1 MKSMLTI
8 VDGEY
13 SQATVYHDG
22 NLYAAVAGH
31 HPNFNLI
38 VDRLEMDDKDESVIS
53 LFDIETTVRNEFQRL
68 TTRVTVRD
76 GQVFLDG
83 DVQSGPI
90 VKQILRF
97 IDEGHTDDLEAVVN
111 FMEKV
116 ETNPDENC
124 RKQLFRWLENN
135 EFTIAQDGDVV
146 AYKGCHVGPDGV
158 LISTRTAPHSENVTV
173 DDVQVTG
180 YVPQIA
186 GSTVEMPRSVV
197 DDNPDRTCSVGLH
210 VANFR
215 YANSFTGGYGDTD
228 NVVEVRVNPRDF
240 VSVTSDSN
248 SEKIR
253 CCRYKVVGPVKESY
267 TTPVLTKTQDKVYRD
282 TRDNHQT
289 QERFA
294 KGHPRAG
301 QFKPRA

>member
-38 VDRLEMDDKDESVIS
+38 VQRLEANDKDESVVA
-53 LFDIETTVRNEFQRL
+53 LFDIETTVRTEFQRL
-68 TTRVTVRD
+68 TPRVTVRD

-83 DVQSGPI
+83 DVQDGPI

-146 AYKGCHVGPDGV
+146 AYKGCNIASDGT
-158 LISTRTAPHSENVTV
+158 LTSTRPAPESERVTV
-173 DDVQVTG
+173 DGELVTG
-180 YVPQIA
+180 YVPQVA
-186 GSTVEMPRSVV
+186 GALVEMPRSVV
-197 DDNPDRTCSVGLH
+197 DHNPDRTCSVGLH

-215 YANSFTGGYGDTD
+215 YANSFTGGYADTEH
-228 NVVEVRVNPRDF
+228 VVEVRVNPRDF
-240 VSVTSDSN
+240 VSVTTDSN

-253 CCRYKVVGPVKESY
+253 CCRYLVVGPLKEAY
-267 TTPVLTKTQDKVYRD
+267 TAPVLTKTQDKVYRD
-282 TRDNHQT
+282 TRDNHLNQD
-289 QERFA
+289 RYP
-294 KGHPRAG
+294 KGHPKAG
-301 QFKPRA
+301 QFKPKA